1 MCLQTFLLMGWEESH
16 HSVTYLL
23 TFHGS
28 SCCLYV
34 WVSLVGIWHSHTVS
48 LAQKLHILLIQ
59 GRILPVSTVAW
70 FSQQNEARLSYVKYY
85 PTPPPLLWGYIP
97 FPAIAK
103 GKEKIKTVKDFNILS
118 GLYPELRLRVWKC
131 CVVIYFIQYE
141 VMYSDLCHL
150 FSCSV
155 LLQLHKWPIF
165 EPHANILLVFII

>member
-34 WVSLVGIWHSHTVS
+34 WVSLLGIWHSHTVS
-48 LAQKLHILLIQ
+48 LTQKLYILLIQ

-85 PTPPPLLWGYIP
+85 PTPPPTVRLHP
-97 FPAIAK
+97 FPC
-103 GKEKIKTVKDFNILS
+103 N
-118 GLYPELRLRVWKC
+118 RLRKRKNKNSKRFQYLKWTLSWIEIASLKVLC
-131 CVVIYFIQYE
+131 CNLF
-141 VMYSDLCHL
+141 YSIW
-150 FSCSV
+150 SYV
-155 LLQLHKWPIF
+155 LRFMP
-165 EPHANILLVFII
+165 LV